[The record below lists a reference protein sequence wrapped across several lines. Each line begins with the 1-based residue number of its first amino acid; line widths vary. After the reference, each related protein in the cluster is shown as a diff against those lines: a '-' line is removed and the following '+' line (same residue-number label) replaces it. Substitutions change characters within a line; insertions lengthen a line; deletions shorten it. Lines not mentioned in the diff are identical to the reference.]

1 MKFPFGLIGVAN
13 KMTASKHLQAIT
25 YVTATQIQSIII
37 VTAPKLVNFQLL
49 KILIWVFVTVF
60 YFVDFTLLQ

>member
-1 MKFPFGLIGVAN
+1 
-13 KMTASKHLQAIT
+13 MTASKHLQAIT
-25 YVTATQIQSIII
+25 HVAATQIQSIII

-49 KILIWVFVTVF
+49 KISIWVFVTVF